1 VAAAGIVHISAG
13 NVAIA
18 ADPGYHVI
26 KTYKQGGDLK
36 KARKIDNRDRVN

>member
-1 VAAAGIVHISAG
+1 LFTSLLATF
-13 NVAIA
+13 AIA

-36 KARKIDNRDRVN
+36 KAGKIDKRDRVN